1 MKTTLKLTIVAICVC
16 IATAV
21 QAQQLVAFKE
31 DGKFGFKDE
40 KGKVIIAPKYSGA
53 EDFSEGLACVSLNDA
68 WGFIDETGK
77 VVIPFKYNAGYGT
90 GHKFSQGLAAVN
102 LNDKWGYIDKTGN
115 TVIPFEYNEAW
126 DFKNEK
132 NYDGTPKI
140 FAHVRKGSDEFCI
153 EKTGKRIRCW

>member
-1 MKTTLKLTIVAICVC
+1 MKTIVKTTVIAICAFL
-16 IATAV
+16 ATSV

-31 DGKFGFKDE
+31 NGKAGFKDQR
-40 KGKVIIAPKYSGA
+40 GKIIIAPKYTGA
-53 EDFSEGLACVSLNDA
+53 EEFSEGLVCVSLNDV

-90 GHKFSQGLAAVN
+90 GSTFSQGLASVN
-102 LNDKWGYIDKTGN
+102 LNDKYGYIDQTGN

-126 DFKNEK
+126 PFKKGK

-140 FAHVRKGSDEFCI
+140 YAHVRKGSDEFCI
-153 EKTGKRIRCW
+153 DKTGKRIRCW